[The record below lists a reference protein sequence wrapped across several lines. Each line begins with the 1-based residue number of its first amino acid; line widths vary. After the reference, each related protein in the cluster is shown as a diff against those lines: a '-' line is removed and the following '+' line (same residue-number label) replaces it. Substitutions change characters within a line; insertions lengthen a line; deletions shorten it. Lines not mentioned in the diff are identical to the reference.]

1 MTLTEKIRRR
11 LKSGQSVAEIAVQL
25 GVPACIV
32 RKIRW
37 EMRHPDYKRI
47 YMRRWRELNPQYE
60 KRRALQRLIKSYQL
74 CRGRI
79 EERLQRVIQ

>member
-1 MTLTEKIRRR
+1 MTLTDGIRKR
-11 LKSGQSVAEIAVQL
+11 LKAGQTVEQIVIEL

-37 EMRHPDYKRI
+37 EMCHPDYKRI